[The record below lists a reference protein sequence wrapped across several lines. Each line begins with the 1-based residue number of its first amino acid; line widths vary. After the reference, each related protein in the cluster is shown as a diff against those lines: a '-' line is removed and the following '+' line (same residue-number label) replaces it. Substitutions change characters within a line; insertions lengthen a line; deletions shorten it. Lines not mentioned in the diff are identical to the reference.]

1 MQNRASEYPRG
12 DARTLPR
19 RPLAP
24 TQRRIPAPTYG
35 GASGVTEMDATT
47 PMPRVRADSAARAL
61 SSYSGASAMG
71 APTMTPPLTTSNT
84 ESGGMGQATVAPGR
98 QAVPYLPPSV
108 ALAPE
113 PEVWLIA
120 LATPGGGLRPLEG
133 AARAGAI
140 RVGRP
145 YGHLRAIRPVLPPHV
160 LAAGQ
165 SDDLGATA
173 QAAPTR
179 SAASRMRRRSLGSGV
194 LTVEDS
200 VTVERAATSS
210 NKLPAERPKPQII
223 SAVEVETD
231 AGVFRVERPDSVLD
245 HSDLAWAMA
254 HLEAGEPD
262 ALVPLPRRQLALLL
276 TLLPT
281 PEDPNQPEQD
291 SQWGWAHRLKAP
303 WERGPLHAQGRLG
316 RLIAV
321 DADLSSRG
329 MHRACFE
336 MLGTEEVVWALG
348 VPCYRTGS
356 VYELTPLRRGI
367 RGSRWLTWPLPKGR
381 AATGS
386 AERPTWE
393 IARVVYR
400 VGAPRWP
407 LAGIVEPLGPMGVA
421 G

>member
-1 MQNRASEYPRG
+1 MQDRASEYARG

-24 TQRRIPAPTYG
+24 TQQRITPSSYG
-35 GASGVTEMDATT
+35 TAASVTERDVTAAT
-47 PMPRVRADSAARAL
+47 PRVRAESAARAL
-61 SSYSGASAMG
+61 TSYGGASAMG
-71 APTMTPPLTTSNT
+71 APTMNPPLTTGDAQ
-84 ESGGMGQATVAPGR
+84 SGGMGQAIVAPGAAAR
-98 QAVPYLPPSV
+98 AVPYLPPTV

-133 AARAGAI
+133 AGRAGAI

-145 YGHLRAIRPVLPPHV
+145 YGHLRAIHPVLPPGV
-160 LAAGQ
+160 LAAGA
-165 SDDLGATA
+165 SGDL
-173 QAAPTR
+173 APTPAR

-200 VTVERAATSS
+200 VEAERATTS

-245 HSDLAWAMA
+245 HTDLAWAMA

-281 PEDPNQPEQD
+281 PEDTDHPEQD
-291 SQWGWAHRLKAP
+291 TQWGWAHRLKAP

-381 AATGS
+381 TAAGS

-407 LAGIVEPLGPMGVA
+407 LAGVVEPLGPMGVA